1 MVRGLPN
8 ISVPNISHM
17 AAQSGKMSL
26 PVDSSSLIYSHF
38 EHVSGV
44 PAPKGTNGV
53 SISKINLLDVL
64 IGRLNQTKKSAS
76 SSVLFSQKTPA
87 GRLAASREMAATASS
102 SGSLQQ
108 TGRPGAG
115 NFDALVDHMRNQ
127 IKQAKAA
134 SEAMP
139 YIPTPN
145 TQPGALFSLLT

>member
-1 MVRGLPN
+1 MVRGIPN
-8 ISVPNISHM
+8 ITVPSISHIT
-17 AAQSGKMSL
+17 AQSGKMSL

-44 PAPKGTNGV
+44 PAPKGTHGV

-64 IGRLNQTKKSAS
+64 IGRLNQARKSSAS
-76 SSVLFSQKTPA
+76 QALFSQGSSA
-87 GRLAASREMAATASS
+87 GRMAAGREPASVAS
-102 SGSLQQ
+102 VQQ
-108 TGRPGAG
+108 AGRPGAG

-139 YIPTPN
+139 YIPSPN
-145 TQPGALFSLLT
+145 TQPGSLFSFLT